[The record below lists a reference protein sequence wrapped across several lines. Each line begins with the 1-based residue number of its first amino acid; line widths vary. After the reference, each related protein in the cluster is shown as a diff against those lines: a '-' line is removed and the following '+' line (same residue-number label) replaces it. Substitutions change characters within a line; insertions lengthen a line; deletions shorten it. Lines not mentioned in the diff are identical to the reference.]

1 MSVHLQR
8 EIEKLKKTLLSL
20 CALVEEQVHLSVRAL
35 LDRDPEMAQ
44 RIERRELEIDHREV
58 EVEEECLKALALHQP
73 VASELRFI
81 VAALKM
87 NSDLERIG
95 DLAVN
100 IARKAVSFAGQ
111 TPIEIPFDLDGMSQK
126 TQTMLRDSLDAL
138 VNLNGALANNVCAR
152 DNEVDQMKREIRHK
166 AEEMMRSDP
175 NMVPPLLTL
184 LAVSR
189 NLERIADHA
198 TNIAEDV
205 IYLVEGRI
213 IRHAGFES

>member
-8 EIEKLKKTLLSL
+8 EIDRLKKNLLSL
-20 CALVEEQVHLSVRAL
+20 CALVEEQVQVAVRAL
-35 LDRDPEMAQ
+35 LERDPELA
-44 RIERRELEIDHREV
+44 RRVERRDLEIDQREV

-73 VASELRFI
+73 VASDLRFI
-81 VAALKM
+81 VAAMKM

-100 IARKAVSFAGQ
+100 IARKVVTICSQA
-111 TPIEIPFDLDGMSQK
+111 TMEIPFDLAGMWQK
-126 TQTMLRDSLDAL
+126 TQRMLRDSLDAL
-138 VNLNGALANNVCAR
+138 VNLDARLGHEVCAR
-152 DNEVDQMKREIRHK
+152 DNEVDQMKHEIRRK
-166 AEEMMRSDP
+166 AEQLMQQDP
-175 NMVPPLLTL
+175 GRIPVLLNL

-205 IYLVEGRI
+205 IYMVEGRI
-213 IRHAGFES
+213 IRHGSGE